1 MKAVIQDQYG
11 GPEVLKTQEIDIPT
25 PKDNEVLIKVRA
37 ASVTTAD
44 SMMMTGKP
52 YIGRLFLGLTK
63 PKYQVPGTG
72 FAGIVEARGSEVTK
86 YEVGDEVFGES
97 LDTFGGQAEYIS
109 LPEDGLFLKKPE
121 NISFEAAASVCDGV
135 VTSINLLK
143 NVAEIKSGQTVLI
156 NGASGSLGS
165 AAVQLAVAYGAKVT
179 GVCSARNVAFVKSL
193 GAHHVIDYRTE
204 DFTKSAD
211 TYDIVYDTVGKS
223 SFKKAANCL
232 KEGGIYASP
241 VLEGR
246 LLWDVIRTAM
256 FGKKKARFSAT
267 GALPKAELERLIS
280 EATELIK
287 TGDVQPH
294 IERTYDLDE
303 VHQAHH
309 YIASGHKKGNVVFA
323 IG

>member
-11 GPEVLKTQEIDIPT
+11 GPKVLRTQEIDKPT
-25 PKDNEVLIKVRA
+25 PKANEVLVKVKA

-86 YEVGDEVFGES
+86 YEVGDEIFGES

-109 LPEDGLFLKKPE
+109 LPEDGLFLKKPK

-143 NVAEIKSGQTVLI
+143 NVAEIKSGQKVLI

-165 AAVQLAVAYGAKVT
+165 AAVQLAVAYGARVT
-179 GVCSARNVAFVKSL
+179 GVCSARNVEFVKSL

-211 TYDIVYDTVGKS
+211 NYDIVYDTVGKS

-241 VLEGR
+241 VLGGR

-267 GALPKAELERLIS
+267 GALPKKELARLIG
-280 EATELIK
+280 EAADLIK
-287 TGDVQPH
+287 SGNVKPH

-309 YIASGHKKGNVVFA
+309 YIASGHKKGNIVFVM
-323 IG
+323 